1 MALHSITT
9 NVLPPEVADLPAN
22 FKQELFAL
30 QQLPE
35 QELWAIAT
43 AAIAPAHW
51 NRHQDLLYKMQTTEL
66 SPAEEQEL
74 MQLRDATLLCN
85 GFTQW

>member
-1 MALHSITT
+1 MALHSMTT
-9 NVLPPEVADLPAN
+9 NLLPPGFVDLPAD
-22 FKQELFAL
+22 FKQELVQL

-43 AAIAPAHW
+43 AEIAPAYW

-66 SPAEEQEL
+66 CPAEEQEL
-74 MQLRDATLLCN
+74 VQLRDAVDQLVM
-85 GFTQW
+85 